1 MKYPMLVIS
10 QKTDFI
16 TKITGIENKIATD
29 YDHDNYITTQEIKKL
44 TLENFTARLKQANL
58 TCKNDI
64 ANFVNK
70 VYFNNI
76 LKNITSNKNEFIKK
90 RFWAIKKS

>member
-58 TCKNDI
+58 TRKNDI

-90 RFWAIKKS
+90 RF

>member
-1 MKYPMLVIS
+1 MLVIC

-76 LKNITSNKNEFIKK
+76 LKNVTSNKNEFIKK
-90 RFWAIKKS
+90 RF

>member
-1 MKYPMLVIS
+1 MLVIS

-44 TLENFTARLKQANL
+44 TLENFTTRVKQANL

-64 ANFVNK
+64 GNFVNK
-70 VYFNNI
+70 ADFSNI
-76 LKNITSNKNEFIKK
+76 LKNVTSI
-90 RFWAIKKS
+90 